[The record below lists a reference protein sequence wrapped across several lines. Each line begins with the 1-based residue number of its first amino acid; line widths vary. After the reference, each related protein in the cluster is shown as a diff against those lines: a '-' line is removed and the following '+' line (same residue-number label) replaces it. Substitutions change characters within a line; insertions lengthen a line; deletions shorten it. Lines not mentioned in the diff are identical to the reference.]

1 MGFFEMLMGNDMSL
15 SDKDIAFDM
24 LKDSKFG
31 LTGLT
36 MALAESTNPQL
47 RQMLSTQLNGCV
59 LNHHK
64 LSDIALRKDW
74 YQAYATPTQQVLT
87 DVQDSQNALS

>member
-1 MGFFEMLMGNDMSL
+1 MGFFEMLMGNDTNL

-31 LTGLT
+31 LVGLT

-47 RQMLSTQLNGCV
+47 RQMISTQLNSCV
-59 LNHHK
+59 INHHK

-74 YQAYATPTQQVLT
+74 YQAYASPTQQLQV
-87 DVQDSQNALS
+87 DVSDSQTALS

>member
-1 MGFFEMLMGNDMSL
+1 MSLMDFMGNNMSL

-36 MALAESTNPQL
+36 MALAETTNPQL
-47 RQMLSTQLNGCV
+47 RQMLGAQLNNCV
-59 LNHHK
+59 VSHHR
-64 LSDIALRKDW
+64 LSDIALNKGW
-74 YQAYATPTQQVLT
+74 YQAYASPMQT
-87 DVQDSQNALS
+87 DMQDARTAIM

>member
-1 MGFFEMLMGNDMSL
+1 MSLMDLMGNNMSL

-36 MALAESTNPQL
+36 MALAETTNPQL
-47 RQMLSTQLNGCV
+47 RQMLGAQLNNCV
-59 LNHHK
+59 VSHHK
-64 LSDIALRKDW
+64 LSDIALNKGW
-74 YQAYATPTQQVLT
+74 YQAYASPMQQMQT
-87 DVQDSQNALS
+87 DIQDARTAIM